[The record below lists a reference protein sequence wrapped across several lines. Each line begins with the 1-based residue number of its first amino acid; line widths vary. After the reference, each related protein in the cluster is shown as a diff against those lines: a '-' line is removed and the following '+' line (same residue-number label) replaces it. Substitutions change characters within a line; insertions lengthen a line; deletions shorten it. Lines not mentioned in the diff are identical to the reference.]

1 MSTPVSRRGV
11 LAGMG
16 GGAVGALA
24 FGLPAHALTSSS
36 GTTPGAHAQAASKP
50 RPLPRAPKTAP
61 AALARDEAYWARVAR
76 SYDVSREVINL
87 ENGYF
92 GVVPDVVLAE
102 FRARGDEI
110 ARRSSYYM
118 RTEMDADWERQR
130 QRTAQIAGCDVSE
143 VALTRGATEALQK
156 LIAGY
161 NKLGPGDEALYVDL
175 DYDSMQYAIEWL
187 AERRGCTVVKGAI
200 PEPATYDNVLGYYET
215 FLADHPR
222 AKLLLLTHV
231 SHRTGL
237 VIPVAEVAR
246 MAAQRGVDVIVDAAH
261 SWGQLDFAVRDLE
274 APFVGFNFHKW
285 MGCPLGVGW
294 MYIAKDRL
302 TDIDRDLADED
313 FDADDI
319 RSRIHTGTANTA
331 NTLTIST
338 ALSFHEA
345 VGIENKQARLRY
357 LRDAWVTPSRDI
369 PRLQILTPD
378 DERMYGALTAFRLQ
392 GRTSK
397 EDSTAIT
404 KWLLEKHN
412 IFTVRRGGV
421 AAGEVVRVTPALYN
435 TPEESRRLAAA
446 LRELVTV
453 F

>member
-1 MSTPVSRRGV
+1 MSVSRRGV
-11 LAGMG
+11 LAGLA
-16 GGAVGALA
+16 GGATTALA
-24 FGLPAHALTSSS
+24 FGTPAT
-36 GTTPGAHAQAASKP
+36 AAAAPAAKAP
-50 RPLPRAPKTAP
+50 RPLPRAPKV
-61 AALARDEAYWARVAR
+61 AAAKLAKDESYWARVAR
-76 SYDVSREVINL
+76 SYDVSTEVINL

-92 GVVPDVVLAE
+92 GVVPDVVAAD
-102 FRARGDEI
+102 FRARSEEI

-118 RTEMDADWERQR
+118 RTEMGADWEKQR
-130 QRTAQIAGCDVSE
+130 NRTAQVAGCDVSE
-143 VALTRGATEALQK
+143 VALTRGATEACQK

-161 NKLGPGDEALYVDL
+161 NKIGPGDVALYSDL
-175 DYDSMQYAIEWL
+175 DYDSMQYAMEWL
-187 AERRGCTVVKGAI
+187 KDRRGCTVVKGSV
-200 PEPATYDNVLGYYET
+200 PEPATYENVLAYYEK
-215 FLADHPR
+215 LLNDNPK

-237 VIPVAEVAR
+237 LIPVREISE
-246 MAAQRGVDVIVDAAH
+246 MAAKRGVDVILDAAH
-261 SWGQLDFAVRDLE
+261 SWGQIDFEVRDLKV
-274 APFVGFNFHKW
+274 PFVAFNYHKW

-302 TDIDRDLADED
+302 ADIDRDLADED
-313 FDADDI
+313 YPADDI
-319 RSRIHTGTANTA
+319 QSRIHTGTANTA

-357 LRDAWVTPSRDI
+357 LRDLWVKPSREL

-378 DERMYGALTAFRLQ
+378 DTRMYGALTAFRVE
-392 GRTSK
+392 GRTKK
-397 EDSTAIT
+397 EDSTAIA

-421 AAGEVVRVTPALYN
+421 AAGEVIRVTPALYN
-435 TPEESRRLAAA
+435 TPDDSRRLAAA
-446 LRELVTV
+446 LRELVKV